1 MFRYFGN
8 TDPNKKLMSTP
19 VSTFLV
25 SGSVQSDTF
34 KFKNNPTLLTTKQKP
49 KKDPFSML
57 IKETN
62 SYKKLNKINDL

>member
-19 VSTFLV
+19 VSTFLAW
-25 SGSVQSDTF
+25 GSVYTF

-49 KKDPFSML
+49 KKDPFSMS